1 MQSLGWS
8 ISNETLTLENA
19 VNYQVYLIDAINCF
33 KKSMRARLSEKIYE
47 KDVTLKNTNELIKG
61 KQWVIKAFE
70 SGTFSLK
77 TSIVLHPNRILT
89 PWTPATPPI
98 IL

>member
-1 MQSLGWS
+1 M
-8 ISNETLTLENA
+8 
-19 VNYQVYLIDAINCF
+19 YLIDAINCF
-33 KKSMRARLSEKIYE
+33 KKSTRARLSEKIYE

-77 TSIVLHPNRILT
+77 TSLVLYVDELHPNRILT